1 MLSNS
6 ERDRIICV
14 TNRKL
19 CAIPLEQRI
28 EQLAKI
34 GIKKVILRE
43 KDLSEDEYTALAE
56 KLLGISGIELY
67 IHNFPNV
74 ARKLSI
80 KRLHLPLSLLNEEI
94 CSKFETVGASVHSVE
109 EAKTAEKLG
118 ASYITAG
125 HIFATDCKRGLAPRG
140 LEFLKAVC
148 ESVKLPVYAIGG
160 ITSDNMQS
168 CLDAGAAG
176 VCVMSGLMARGAFF
190 SDGKDDL

>member
-1 MLSNS
+1 MLSKN
-6 ERDRIICV
+6 ERDKIICV
-14 TNRKL
+14 TNRKI
-19 CAIPLEQRI
+19 CSIPLEQRI

-56 KLLGISGIELY
+56 KISSISGIELY
-67 IHNFPNV
+67 IHSFPNA
-74 ARKLSI
+74 ARRLSI

-94 CSKFETVGASVHSVE
+94 CSEFETVGASVHSVE

-125 HIFATDCKRGLAPRG
+125 HIFATNCKRGLAPRG
-140 LEFLKAVC
+140 LGFLKAVC
-148 ESVKLPVYAIGG
+148 ESVKIPVYALGG

-168 CLDAGAAG
+168 CLDACAA
-176 VCVMSGLMARGAFF
+176 SR
-190 SDGKDDL
+190 K